1 MSFIGTAGWTIPAP
15 YKNEFPG
22 AGSHL
27 QRYASRLSC
36 VEINSSFYRPHK
48 RATYEKWAAAV
59 PEEFR
64 FSVKVPRTITQN
76 HRLENYGNK
85 LDDFLRE
92 VTGLGGRLGVLLA
105 QLPPSLVYDADV
117 AEKFFRDLA
126 RANATIACEPRHI
139 SWFTPDSEK
148 VLNRL
153 GVARVAA
160 DPPRAPSDGAPGGDT
175 STAYFRLHGSP
186 KIYYSNYSDTKLAQL
201 AQKLGPKDWCI
212 FDNTAAF
219 HALGNA
225 LTLQRD
231 CFAPKLAR
239 SLG

>member
-1 MSFIGTAGWTIPAP
+1 M
-15 YKNEFPG
+15 
-22 AGSHL
+22 
-27 QRYASRLSC
+27 
-36 VEINSSFYRPHK
+36 
-48 RATYEKWAAAV
+48 
-59 PEEFR
+59 
-64 FSVKVPRTITQN
+64 KVPRTITQN

-126 RANATIACEPRHI
+126 RANVTIACEPRHI

-148 VLNRL
+148 ALKRLNI
-153 GVARVAA
+153 VRVAA

>member
-1 MSFIGTAGWTIPAP
+1 MSFIGTAGWTIPAQ
-15 YKNEFPG
+15 YKSEFPD

-27 QRYASRLSC
+27 QRYASRLKC
-36 VEINSSFYRPHK
+36 VEINSSFYRSHK
-48 RATYEKWAAAV
+48 RATYEKWAAVV
-59 PEEFR
+59 PEDFR

-85 LDDFLRE
+85 LSDFLQE

-105 QLPPSLVYDADV
+105 QLPPSLIYDADV

-126 RANATIACEPRHI
+126 QGGVTIACEPRHK
-139 SWFTPDSEK
+139 SWFTPDSENSLK
-148 VLNRL
+148 CLD
-153 GVARVAA
+153 VARVAA
-160 DPPRAPSDGAPGGDT
+160 DPPRAPNDGAPGGDT

-186 KIYYSNYSDTKLAQL
+186 KIYYSNYSDDKLVQL

-231 CFAPKLAR
+231 SFAPN
-239 SLG
+239 